1 MPTPFRAAGRYLWAA
16 LPLAALAMFSSVAQD
31 AVRTTSTNPAAWEMV
46 DLGGLT
52 EMRSQSGVLST
63 TLHALATRVSIDGA
77 HFDGAT
83 YDGQYGGPVLHVRAG
98 DHVLIKLVND
108 LNEPTNLHFHGLHIT
123 PRDHGDNMH
132 LVVRPHTTMQYD
144 FHIPADH
151 PPGLFWFHDHLHGM
165 AEKHVTEG
173 LAGAV
178 LIDGFVGQFG
188 GLEDV
193 AQHVV
198 ILKDYA
204 DPACTDPKLKTE
216 LHCRLVTINGQA
228 DFSVHI
234 AQGATQLWR
243 IANLGA
249 NFIIHL
255 AIPGATLRIIG
266 RDGLPTAHAEDA
278 AVLEVLPAGRMDVL
292 VTAQTPGPSF
302 IVAQNVPTGTGE
314 HFVTNRR
321 LGTLEVTAPAG
332 SAAVKPVFPSPHDL
346 RSLAIDARRVVTFSE
361 DSSATHYFI
370 DGRLFDHERIDVRV
384 KLGNVEEWT
393 IRNRTE
399 DFHEFHI
406 HQLAFQVVEIN
417 GAKQDY
423 TGLVDTVLVPEMGE
437 VKLILP
443 FTNPVMLGQFM
454 FHCHV
459 LKHEDAGMMAN
470 IEVYRS
476 GEAAA
481 PRICRPRPERGG
493 AL

>member
-1 MPTPFRAAGRYLWAA
+1 MRRHLWAA
-16 LPLAALAMFSSVAQD
+16 LPLAFSAMLSSAAQD
-31 AVRTTSTNPAAWEMV
+31 NVRAANTSSPPWESI

-52 EMRSQSGVLST
+52 EIRSAAGVLAT
-63 TLHALATRVSIDGA
+63 TLHAVATPVSIDGA
-77 HFDGAT
+77 HFEGAT

-132 LVVRPHTTMQYD
+132 LVVLPHTAIQYD

-151 PPGLFWFHDHLHGM
+151 PPGLFWFHDHMHGL
-165 AEKHVTEG
+165 AEKHVTAG
-173 LAGAV
+173 LAGTI
-178 LIDGFVGQFG
+178 LIDGFAGQFST
-188 GLEDV
+188 LKDV
-193 AQHVV
+193 PQRLL

-204 DPACTDPKLKTE
+204 DPACTDPRLKAE
-216 LHCRLVTINGQA
+216 LHCRLLSVNGQA
-228 DFSVHI
+228 GFTAHI
-234 AQGATQLWR
+234 HQGETQLWR

-266 RDGLPTAHAEDA
+266 RDGLPTAQAEA
-278 AVLEVLPAGRMDVL
+278 GGVLDVLPAGRIDIL
-292 VTAQTPGPSF
+292 VTAQAIGPSV
-302 IVAQNVPTGTGE
+302 ILAQHVPTGTGE
-314 HFVTNRR
+314 HFTTNRM
-321 LGTLEVTAPAG
+321 LGTLDVAAPGVKGPPGNALVTPI
-332 SAAVKPVFPSPHDL
+332 FPTPPDL
-346 RSLAIDARRVVTFSE
+346 RTLAIDARRVVTFSE
-361 DSSATHYFI
+361 DSTAMHYFI
-370 DGRLFDHERIDVRV
+370 DGRMFDHDRIDVRV
-384 KLGNVEEWT
+384 PLGNVEEWT
-393 IRNRTE
+393 IRNQTQ

-417 GAKQDY
+417 GAKKDFA
-423 TGLVDTVLVPEMGE
+423 GLVDTVLVPEMGE

-443 FTNPVMLGQFM
+443 FTSPVMVGQFM

-470 IEVYRS
+470 IEVYRP
-476 GEAAA
+476 GEAVA
-481 PRICRPRPERGG
+481 PRICRPHAEQGG